1 MWLGLMTETEF
12 AVAMRAAFDAGVS
25 WARQNPSAFDSM
37 PVVRA
42 QKEAA
47 AAECTSTF
55 WALIPAPTKW
65 KLVVEEKSGP
75 EGPAS
80 ESDLSR

>member
-12 AVAMRAAFDAGVS
+12 AVAMRAAFDAGVNL
-25 WARQNPSAFDSM
+25 ARKNPSAFDYE
-37 PVVRA
+37 PIVKA

-55 WALIPAPTKW
+55 WALIPDTTKW
-65 KLVVEEKSGP
+65 KLVAEKPSDSGHEGP
-75 EGPAS
+75 ES
-80 ESDLSR
+80 K